1 MRVAGQTVV
10 VTGGA
15 GGIGR
20 ALCERFAREGA
31 KAVVVA
37 DIDAAGAELVAR
49 AIGAASV
56 ACDVSQEAD
65 IVRLIDD
72 AERRFGPIGLFCSN
86 AGIAVLDPDPENAA
100 SAPDEA

>member
-1 MRVAGQTVV
+1 
-10 VTGGA
+10 
-15 GGIGR
+15 
-20 ALCERFAREGA
+20 
-31 KAVVVA
+31 
-37 DIDAAGAELVAR
+37 
-49 AIGAASV
+49 
-56 ACDVSQEAD
+56 VSQEAD